1 MPRLSEQVVHI
12 LAGEGLDVEEDR
24 GGYLLRTGPG
34 ETPLSVWVNETDRVV
49 RAEQVLAY
57 PVDDFSPS
65 LGRAL
70 DWLNLH
76 RGGVCYSF
84 QEAQRAVVGSTMWSS
99 PNRDPSTNQ
108 IHLLVGLLM
117 QAKVRDSSALSRVAE
132 GEAGWEEVADTEG
145 SVEPRRPSGRHEKS
159 TLRFTTSRFDPE
171 ELMPAKKARR
181 PESSS
186 FDTGWREPP
195 TRPLGQIADES
206 LGGSLDAP
214 TQDWGPD
221 DRPDDRSAAAPKDSP
236 ADDMIVPRRTNR
248 LALQLAV
255 QEVDRG
261 GEVAKQDLTLASRS
275 PGRRLL
281 RFLLI
286 TAVVLPVSL
295 ILFQRIVFPFL
306 PKPQRDMLAPY
317 LAKVGLDPGGGVP
330 RPLPTAT
337 GETPLEVRRMIQ
349 PGADLLRAEL
359 EEPLEGGE
367 DRVEVSLKVLGD
379 EKRSVLE
386 TIICQSNSLDARRR
400 AYELWVQHKF
410 SEEEGARFKL
420 LRLLH
425 AIKSPRKQIQ
435 KFLLEEL
442 ATTPPS
448 DSEVEACLEWA
459 PKQGA
464 VWSYAINRLGRP
476 GEGAEAR
483 AKVLTKQLEADT
495 KELVVL
501 RSLIRTEQAGPEAL
515 MTLVDRQGLDW
526 CQGEEG
532 RKLLVTLVKRHP
544 DAADGLLT
552 NENIE
557 LAAFAVDV
565 IEEAGGSGAVNKLIN
580 IARDKGP
587 QPYKTWIRQK
597 AVRALREATPA
608 DATWPL
614 VYILNTKGT
623 PDALTDDV
631 RRALRTYGPRGVEDL
646 ERYTGSDRSSTR
658 RYAVNGLT
666 AMASPTAV
674 ERLIRMFPDE
684 PNTYVRRQIAESL
697 GELQKEKGVQGTLQK
712 GLSTFRRV
720 ARTDRDPVVRKE
732 AERLYRSIAGR

>member
-12 LAGEGLDVEEDR
+12 LTGEGLEVEEDR

-34 ETPLSVWVNETDRVV
+34 ETPLSIWINETDRVV

-65 LGRAL
+65 LGQAL

-108 IHLLVGLLM
+108 LHLLVALLQ
-117 QAKVRDSSALSRVAE
+117 QAKARDSSALSRVAE
-132 GEAGWEEVADTEG
+132 GEAGWEEVADTED

-171 ELMPAKKARR
+171 ELMPAKKPRR
-181 PESSS
+181 SESAS

-206 LGGSLDAP
+206 VGGSLDAP

-221 DRPDDRSAAAPKDSP
+221 DRPDDRAAPDPAP
-236 ADDMIVPRRTNR
+236 ADDAIVPRRTNR

-261 GEVAKQDLTLASRS
+261 GEVAKQDLTVAARS
-275 PGRRLL
+275 PARRAM
-281 RFLLI
+281 RILI
-286 TAVVLPVSL
+286 VAGIVIPVSL
-295 ILFQRIVFPFL
+295 ILFQRIVYPFL
-306 PKPQRDMLAPY
+306 PKAQRDMIAPY
-317 LAKVGLDPGGGVP
+317 LAKIHLDPGDGVP

-337 GETPLEVRRMIQ
+337 GETPLEERRMIQ

-359 EEPLEGGE
+359 EDPLEGGE
-367 DRVEVSLKVLGD
+367 DRIEVSLKVLGE

-386 TIICQSNSLDARRR
+386 TIIAQSNDFEARRR
-400 AYELWVQHKF
+400 AYELWVKHKF

-420 LRLLH
+420 LRLLN
-425 AIKSPRKQIQ
+425 AIKNPRKQIQ
-435 KFLLEEL
+435 KFLLDEL
-442 ATTPPS
+442 KTTPPPDEELVAS
-448 DSEVEACLEWA
+448 LEWA
-459 PKQGA
+459 PKHGP
-464 VWSYAINRLGRP
+464 VWSFSIDRLGRP
-476 GEGAEAR
+476 GEGAEMR
-483 AKVLTKQLEADT
+483 AKVLTKQLEFDN
-495 KELVVL
+495 KELTVL
-501 RSLIRTEQAGPEAL
+501 RSLIRTEQAGPNAL

-552 NENIE
+552 NEDVD

-565 IEEAGGSGAVNKLIN
+565 IEEAGGDGAISKLIN
-580 IARDKGP
+580 IARGKGP
-587 QPYKTWIRQK
+587 EPYKTWIRQK
-597 AVRALREATPA
+597 AVRALRAKTPA
-608 DATWPL
+608 EATWPL

-623 PDALTDDV
+623 PDALVDDV
-631 RRALRTYGPRGVEDL
+631 RRALRTYGPRGIEDL
-646 ERYTGSDRSSTR
+646 ERFTTSDRSSTR
-658 RYAVNGLT
+658 RYAVNGLE
-666 AMASPTAV
+666 AMANPTAV
-674 ERLIRMFPDE
+674 ERLIRMLPDE
-684 PNTYVRRQIAESL
+684 PNTYVRRQIAETL

-720 ARTDRDPVVRKE
+720 ARNDRDPVVRKE
-732 AERLYRSIAGR
+732 AERLYRSLAGR